1 MGLSAISPPPASVW
15 TSVARHRPANV
26 QPSTYE
32 KWVDLVRRIERGED
46 EAMTELYRLFLQSVR
61 YSLYRQMGAQDLED
75 TLHDSFL
82 IVVQAIRRGDLR
94 EPERL
99 MGFVRTI
106 VRRQVAAHIDAV
118 VQERSQRMPVDPAT
132 GLAAYDCN
140 PEQAL
145 IRQQRE
151 EIAQGVL
158 EAICERDRQILV
170 RFYLL
175 EQSPD
180 EICDDMGL
188 SRTQFRL
195 MKSRAKARFGQI
207 GRKRITHSPARA
219 TSAFRKSAA

>member
-1 MGLSAISPPPASVW
+1 
-15 TSVARHRPANV
+15 
-26 QPSTYE
+26 
-32 KWVDLVRRIERGED
+32 
-46 EAMTELYRLFLQSVR
+46 
-61 YSLYRQMGAQDLED
+61 MGAQDLED

-106 VRRQVAAHIDAV
+106 VRRQVAAHIDSV

-132 GLAAYDCN
+132 GLAAFDCN
-140 PEQAL
+140 PEQAM
-145 IRQQRE
+145 IRRQRE

-158 EAICERDRQILV
+158 ETICERDRQILV

-195 MKSRAKARFGQI
+195 MKSRAKARFGQL
-207 GRKRITHSPARA
+207 GRKRIMPFSGRA
-219 TSAFRKSAA
+219 TTTFRKSAA